1 MNALELGTLT
11 KRYGRGV
18 KALDR
23 LSLNVPQGVIFGF
36 LGLNGAGK
44 TTTINILAGFLKKD
58 RGTIRLFG
66 KEIQEGEYEYKRELG
81 FVLDRAL
88 YFEQMTGREYLEFVG
103 EMYDVPR
110 QAAIGRVD
118 ELLEFLDLQEKADD
132 LIGTYSTGMKK
143 KTSLAAAII
152 HKPRLVVLDEPLEGI
167 DALSSSEIKELLKLM
182 AKRGTTVFMTS
193 HVLDTVEKICD
204 EMAIID
210 RGRLVLQCERE
221 KVRGMVKQFI
231 QGEHVSNLE
240 QLFVGLVGRKTKKD
254 TLSWLRE

>member
-1 MNALELGTLT
+1 MNALELDSLS

-23 LSLNVPQGVIFGF
+23 LSLSVPQGVIFGF

-44 TTTINILAGFLKKD
+44 TTTINILAGYLKKD

-66 KEIQEGEYEYKRELG
+66 KEMQDSDYEYKRELG
-81 FVLDRAL
+81 FVLDRPL

-103 EMYDVPR
+103 EMYDVPQ
-110 QAAIGRVD
+110 QAVIGRVD

-132 LIGTYSTGMKK
+132 LIGTYSTGMRKK
-143 KTSLAAAII
+143 ISLAAAII

-167 DALSSSEIKELLKLM
+167 DALSAGEIKELLKLM

-204 EMAIID
+204 EIAIIH

-240 QLFVGLVGRKTKKD
+240 QLFVGLVGRKKKKD